1 MSEVKKKFARGE
13 AFIVFEGTVGKPPV
27 VNTID
32 TKNGKMD
39 VASIR
44 AVASPYRIG
53 QKEPEDIWFTIKF
66 AGQQC
71 KYVAT
76 LNVGDFI
83 AVRGGFS
90 TREYTGKNGA
100 GLELVINADTGPNA
114 IRRLISKEKA
124 ENGQADGDPVEVLA
138 SVAEEVPTVNLFG

>member
-1 MSEVKKKFARGE
+1 MSEVKKKYARGE

-27 VNTID
+27 INTID

-39 VASIR
+39 VASLR

-71 KYVAT
+71 KYVST

-90 TREYTGKNGA
+90 IREYTGKNGA
-100 GLELVINADTGPNA
+100 GVELVINADTGPNA

-138 SVAEEVPTVNLFG
+138 SVAEEVPEVNLFG